1 MVAMAVLAMAVLTLP
16 FALLTGHISPAS
28 PLHLPRIA
36 PASPPHLPHISPAP
50 PNVSRQVMADAFIK
64 EMEAFDGE
72 MEKKYSEAE
81 AAGNC
86 LRFVGV
92 VDVPG
97 KKCSVELRQY
107 PKTHPFAGTQ
117 YAATLTAHY
126 LLFTVYCSLLT
137 AYCLLLSTQHSP
149 LSKHHSAL
157 STGHA
162 PGGGG

>member
-1 MVAMAVLAMAVLTLP
+1 MVAMAVLTLP
-16 FALLTGHISPAS
+16 FALITGPISPAS
-28 PLHLPRIA
+28 
-36 PASPPHLPHISPAP
+36 

-97 KKCSVELRQY
+97 KKCSVELREY

-117 YAATLTAHY
+117 YAATPTAHCLLLTAH
-126 LLFTVYCSLLT
+126 CSLLT
-137 AYCLLLSTQHSP
+137 AHCSLLSTAPYYLLITTYHSLGTP
-149 LSKHHSAL
+149 TTSSP
-157 STGHA
+157 STPRA
-162 PGGGG
+162 TRRSRSSCRYVYVRE

>member
-1 MVAMAVLAMAVLTLP
+1 
-16 FALLTGHISPAS
+16 
-28 PLHLPRIA
+28 
-36 PASPPHLPHISPAP
+36 
-50 PNVSRQVMADAFIK
+50 MADAFIK

-117 YAATLTAHY
+117 YAATLTAHCF
-126 LLFTVYCSLLT
+126 LLTAHCSLLT
-137 AYCLLLSTQHSP
+137 AYCSLLTAHCLLLTAHC
-149 LSKHHSAL
+149 LVL
-157 STGHA
+157 LLTTN
-162 PGGGG
+162 